1 MSVMSILTFGFIL
14 GIKHS
19 LEPEHVIAVATTAGK
34 TKKLWRSKLIGVY
47 WGNKYVAP

>member
-1 MSVMSILTFGFIL
+1 MSLMSILTFGFFL

-34 TKKLWRSKLIGVY
+34 TKKVHTHRCLL
-47 WGNKYVAP
+47 GNWP